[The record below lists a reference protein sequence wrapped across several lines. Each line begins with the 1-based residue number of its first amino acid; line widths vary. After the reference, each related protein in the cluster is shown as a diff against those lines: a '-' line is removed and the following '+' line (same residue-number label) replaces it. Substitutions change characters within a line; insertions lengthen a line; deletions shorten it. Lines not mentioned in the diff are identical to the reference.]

1 MTPEI
6 IALMAAAAS
15 IALVHTLLGPDHY
28 LPFVAL
34 ARGRGWSLRRALA
47 VTLFCG
53 SGHIVGSVLLGFL
66 GLYLG
71 IRLGTLEWIEGLR
84 GDLAGWAL
92 VAFGLV
98 YFSWGLR
105 RAQRSREHSHW
116 HSHGAV
122 RHRHPHGHHAEHSH
136 PHTGPDAAEDGVQ
149 QRGLVAWALF
159 IVFVLGPCEPLIP
172 LLMFPAARES
182 AAGVMA
188 VTGVFALVTIATMLG
203 AVAVALWGAQRLQ
216 FPGLARFGQA
226 IAGGV
231 VLCCGLAI
239 TVLGL

>member
-6 IALMAAAAS
+6 TALMIAAAS
-15 IALVHTLLGPDHY
+15 IAFVHTVLGPDHY

-34 ARGRGWSLRRALA
+34 ARGRGWSLRRALG
-47 VTLFCG
+47 VTLCCG
-53 SGHIVGSVLLGFL
+53 GGHIVGSVVLGFL

-71 IRLGTLEWIEGLR
+71 VQLGTLEWIEGIR

-92 VAFGLV
+92 VAFGLA
-98 YFSWGLR
+98 YLSWGLR
-105 RAQRSREHSHW
+105 RAVRAHRHSHW
-116 HSHGAV
+116 HSHGGL
-122 RHRHPHGHHAEHSH
+122 RHRHSHDHFNEHSH
-136 PHTGPDAAEDGVQ
+136 PHTGPDAGEPVA
-149 QRGLVAWALF
+149 QRGVLAWTLF

-182 AAGVMA
+182 TTGVIA
-188 VTGVFALVTIATMLG
+188 VSGVFALVTIATMLG
-203 AVAVALWGAQRLQ
+203 AVLLALWGSQRLRL
-216 FPGLARFGQA
+216 PGLARYGQA

-231 VLCCGLAI
+231 ILCCGLAI